1 MAIARSIG
9 VKRTA
14 VAMFVMAAVAM
25 RKRDKDGFCC
35 CRVCKDVFD
44 SYAEFLG
51 HLSIDDYCRGA
62 PDRVVR
68 EIVWII
74 LNSR

>member
-1 MAIARSIG
+1 
-9 VKRTA
+9 
-14 VAMFVMAAVAM
+14 MFVMVAVAM

-51 HLSIDDYCRGA
+51 HLSIDGYCRGG
-62 PDRVVR
+62 PDSVVR
-68 EIVWII
+68 EIAWII